1 MYNPRIFCILFTIA
15 FVIGITCNSAE
26 AEEAISVATGNEIYY
41 KGDHIV
47 VFGNVSTVFEDLP
60 ITIQIYYESTLID
73 VAQVPIAKDGS
84 FGQSFSAT
92 GPQWKDDG
100 TYMIR
105 VFYTP
110 TQVAETT
117 FDYFDQI
124 IDKSSAAFPVDIPN
138 SGSFNVGYTIRGGE
152 INEITMDND
161 RHSILIDVTMN
172 SGGNVVLKLPTES
185 FDAESDDAN
194 ADFIVLISKDT
205 GMAPENFVQVEYEEI
220 GTSDDYR
227 TIRIPIEEGDKLI
240 EVIGTY
246 IIPEFGTIVIMI
258 LLIAITSTVILSKSR
273 FSVRYN

>member
-1 MYNPRIFCILFTIA
+1 
-15 FVIGITCNSAE
+15 
-26 AEEAISVATGNEIYY
+26 
-41 KGDHIV
+41 
-47 VFGNVSTVFEDLP
+47 
-60 ITIQIYYESTLID
+60 
-73 VAQVPIAKDGS
+73 
-84 FGQSFSAT
+84 
-92 GPQWKDDG
+92 
-100 TYMIR
+100 
-105 VFYTP
+105 
-110 TQVAETT
+110 
-117 FDYFDQI
+117 
-124 IDKSSAAFPVDIPN
+124 
-138 SGSFNVGYTIRGGE
+138 
-152 INEITMDND
+152 MDND

-205 GMAPENFVQVEYEEI
+205 GMTPENFVQVEYEEI